1 MYSISFLKPAIK
13 DLSKIDKLIAQRL
26 VEHLQW
32 LSSNLETTKIFPLKG
47 ELSGLFKLRDGS
59 YRIIYEI
66 NRKEKII
73 IVHFIG
79 HRKDIYKVK

>member
-1 MYSISFLKPAIK
+1 LYSISFLKPAIK